1 MANNKT
7 ALIIKRS
14 GNTFYNFSPIL
25 ILCIM
30 KSKRLV
36 FLRNKDV
43 MFVYLMLSSWCKE
56 ELYITNTKD
65 SGILLAF
72 NTIPTKEGK

>member
-1 MANNKT
+1 
-7 ALIIKRS
+7 
-14 GNTFYNFSPIL
+14 
-25 ILCIM
+25 
-30 KSKRLV
+30 
-36 FLRNKDV
+36 
-43 MFVYLMLSSWCKE
+43 MFVYLMLSRWRKE